1 MKSLTGKFSSARGWA
16 LLLILFLGAGL
27 FVAACGDEEV
37 PAPTTPGPAPTPPPP
52 PEPEPEPEP
61 EAPATPT
68 GLHVDEATATS
79 ITWHWTAV
87 EGALGYAVQVS
98 MDEMFDD
105 TDQIAL
111 ALEASYTATDLSPET
126 SVYVRVRAGTGT
138 PEALAAAVATG
149 DLSGLVLSDWS
160 THVTGMTTAVPL
172 APAPANLRVKDRGS
186 DFIEWEWDAVEG
198 VAGYQ
203 SQFSVSSTFG
213 DGSAG
218 RAFHNADVTTRRVSN
233 LDSESDGY
241 LRVRTYSGT
250 QAEPTFGM
258 WSEGSMSTTDE
269 PPPPEPL
276 DAPDNVETSEAT
288 DDSITVTWDEVDDAD
303 TYEVEQRE
311 PGDDWGDASCDGG
324 GNAVEDEE
332 CVASDL
338 DSGTD
343 YDFRVRAVPADDDE
357 AHTASDWSDI
367 AESRTSGDAAAEPT
381 EPTSGGMGDLNV
393 EVGEA
398 T

>member
-1 MKSLTGKFSSARGWA
+1 
-16 LLLILFLGAGL
+16 
-27 FVAACGDEEV
+27 
-37 PAPTTPGPAPTPPPP
+37 
-52 PEPEPEPEP
+52 
-61 EAPATPT
+61 
-68 GLHVDEATATS
+68 
-79 ITWHWTAV
+79 
-87 EGALGYAVQVS
+87 
-98 MDEMFDD
+98 MDETFDD

-111 ALEASYTATDLSPET
+111 TLEPSYTVADLSPET
-126 SVYVRVRAGTGT
+126 SVYLRVRAGTGT

-149 DLSGLVLSDWS
+149 NLEGLVLSDWS
-160 THVTGMTTAVPL
+160 THVTGMTTAVPP
-172 APAPANLRVKDRGS
+172 APAPANLRVKERGS

-203 SQFSVSSTFG
+203 SQFSATATFG

-218 RAFHNADVTTRRVSN
+218 RAWHNADVTTRRVSN

-258 WSEGSMSTTDE
+258 WSESSMSTTEE

-276 DAPDNVETSEAT
+276 EAPEGLEAT
-288 DDSITVTWDEVDDAD
+288 DTEDDSITLEWDSVRGAD

-311 PGDDWGDASCDGG
+311 PGGDWGDASCDGG
-324 GNAVEDEE
+324 GNVVEEEE

-338 DSGTD
+338 DEGTD

-357 AHTASDWSDI
+357 AHTTSAWSDI
-367 AESRTSGDAAAEPT
+367 AETRTSAATAPAEPT
-381 EPTSGGMGDLNV
+381 APVGGGMGALNV
-393 EVGEA
+393 TLDERLQRHSSGPSVGSRWSA
-398 T
+398 DKYVVTT